1 MKKSLVALAVLA
13 ATGAFAQS
21 SVTLYGRM
29 DLGTYGIKTDS
40 TTAAG
45 LTTTAKANE
54 LAGAE
59 GQWTG
64 NRLGVRGSEDLGG
77 GLKANFQY
85 EFRLSPDAVN
95 ATAAGAGGSTFG
107 RTRLALLQVAGDF
120 GSVTIGT
127 YMNPFDDIRA
137 QAGIYGSG
145 LNSGGIPG
153 AFTLDKI
160 NGATN
165 PGSLGFNGRS
175 TNSIGYRTPVF
186 AGGFTA
192 SIGTTMQNTDGGAGA
207 AVSKAS
213 GFIGSIVYAN
223 GPINVLTAY
232 GAGKSKASAPAVGA
246 VAVTQ
251 IGFVQP
257 ATPVFNL
264 GSPAVAATSTEG
276 NIKDFGLKASYNFG
290 MAVPY
295 FMFENAEVK
304 STNLISGLSAGG
316 RTSRGFEIGST
327 FPMGAFTPFV
337 LFANNKLTPITAA
350 GVSGPVTKTNAFQ
363 LGSRYDLSRRT
374 FVYGGFG
381 SSKDTTANST
391 VQVKST
397 GYALGLVHNF

>member
-40 TTAAG
+40 TSAATLLNPAG
-45 LTTTAKANE
+45 VTTTAKANE
-54 LAGAE
+54 LAGAQ

-85 EFRLSPDAVN
+85 EFRLDPDAVN
-95 ATAAGAGGSTFG
+95 ATAAGAGGATFG

-127 YMNPFDDIRA
+127 YMNPFDDIRS

-145 LNSGGIPG
+145 LNSGGVPG
-153 AFTLDKI
+153 AYTLDKI

-165 PGSLGFNGRS
+165 PGTLGFNARS
-175 TNSIGYRTPVF
+175 TNSIGYRSPVF
-186 AGGFTA
+186 GGGFTA
-192 SIGTTMQNTDGGAGA
+192 SFGTTQQDSEAAGVVNKAGGY
-207 AVSKAS
+207 
-213 GFIGSIVYAN
+213 IGSVGYSN
-223 GPINVLTAY
+223 GPVNALVAY
-232 GAGKSKASAPAVGA
+232 GRGKAT
-246 VAVTQ
+246 VTP
-251 IGFVQP
+251 G
-257 ATPVFNL
+257 
-264 GSPAVAATSTEG
+264 EG
-276 NIKDFGLKASYNFG
+276 KITDFGLKASYNLG
-290 MAVPY
+290 VAVPY
-295 FMFENAEVK
+295 FMYENAKAE
-304 STNLISGLSAGG
+304 SSNLGVFAVSNN
-316 RTSRGFEIGST
+316 SRGYEIGST

-337 LFANNKLTPITAA
+337 LFASNNQSPVSAVPQINPANIT
-350 GVSGPVTKTNAFQ
+350 GNDTKTTAYQ
-363 LGSRYDLSRRT
+363 LGTKYDLSKRT

-381 SSKDTTANST
+381 SSKNAVKNTTVA
-391 VQVKST
+391 VKST